1 MVVNDSRGVEFDLL
15 QLKIGTPIQIEI
27 AQEDVKNI
35 LRTGPGGDKVSDGD
49 RVAYLVKRGYPK
61 KVAEDLIQAVSKGTG
76 KLRPTFYTREVV
88 LDMSEQGFSCRIGFV
103 NYIQL
108 GEINRWKVGVWMNK
122 SVIGNIGLYR
132 EIFKDDRDFLR
143 VVRIEKVEVA
153 TDGSGTRMLC
163 ETVIDSL
170 ECFIALSFDP
180 ALQSPPEKGDL
191 WLAGFINGNLN
202 QGIAIQRIYNLPDPA
217 HPKTVMEGHTV
228 LSSRVKKKVMIS
240 NDHKAEMTENAVLGP
255 ELVKWLLELTEEVK
269 GIADK
274 VNTLSSNLNS
284 HIHQV
289 TSIGAPSGPAGV
301 LLGGV
306 SVPLATSV
314 TTAPEKASIE
324 QIEADTETDKFLSDL
339 MFIQEKQLDN
349 SPDQS

>member
-1 MVVNDSRGVEFDLL
+1 
-15 QLKIGTPIQIEI
+15 
-27 AQEDVKNI
+27 
-35 LRTGPGGDKVSDGD
+35 
-49 RVAYLVKRGYPK
+49 
-61 KVAEDLIQAVSKGTG
+61 
-76 KLRPTFYTREVV
+76 
-88 LDMSEQGFSCRIGFV
+88 
-103 NYIQL
+103 
-108 GEINRWKVGVWMNK
+108 MNK
-122 SVIGNIGLYR
+122 SVIGNIGLYK

-143 VVRIEKVEVA
+143 VVRVEKVEVA

-255 ELVKWLLELTEEVK
+255 ELVKWLLKLTEEVK
-269 GIADK
+269 GIADDLE
-274 VNTLSSNLNS
+274 TL
-284 HIHQV
+284 
-289 TSIGAPSGPAGV
+289 
-301 LLGGV
+301 
-306 SVPLATSV
+306 
-314 TTAPEKASIE
+314 
-324 QIEADTETDKFLSDL
+324 
-339 MFIQEKQLDN
+339 
-349 SPDQS
+349 